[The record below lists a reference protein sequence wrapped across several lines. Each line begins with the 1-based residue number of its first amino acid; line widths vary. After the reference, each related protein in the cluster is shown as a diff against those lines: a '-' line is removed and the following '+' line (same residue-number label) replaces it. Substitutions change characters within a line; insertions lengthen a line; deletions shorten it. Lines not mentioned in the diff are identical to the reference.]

1 MDHTPREIRDEIEA
15 TRAGMVEKIATL
27 EQQVDGKIREV
38 KRSFDVNYQTEQR
51 PWLMVGLAAAAGY
64 VVTVLGA
71 ALVLGRPAPRTRVVL
86 PKNWQPQAASQ
97 QQKAGITTSLMG
109 MLSGVVTAT
118 AVGLAREYATKMIF
132 KQPDPAE
139 REAAGKPE
147 QDRRFQ

>member
-1 MDHTPREIRDEIEA
+1 MDHTQREIRNEIEA

-27 EQQVDGKIREV
+27 EQRVDGKIREV

-64 VVTVLGA
+64 LLSG
-71 ALVLGRPAPRTRVVL
+71 LVLGPPRPRAKVVL
-86 PKNWQPQAASQ
+86 PNDWRPHASGAQ
-97 QQKAGITTSLMG
+97 QQQRAGITTSLMG

-118 AVGLAREYATKMIF
+118 AVGLAREYATKLIF
-132 KQPDPAE
+132 KQDRPEHPAAE
-139 REAAGKPE
+139 PT